1 MGRLTI
7 AALLASLV
15 SCGGGGGGDSPPA
28 DQPEWAGSW
37 TGTIS
42 PLALGLFLIDAPES
56 CTLDLSRARDGRV
69 SGRMVGSNRIGDWVL
84 DLEGVEDWR
93 PGIDYLLQLAGETA
107 GTHPSMNGRQ
117 VGLQL
122 SWSLQREDF
131 VGEFDANG
139 VRGAARL
146 VLDR

>member
-15 SCGGGGGGDSPPA
+15 SCGGGGGGDPPPA
-28 DQPEWAGSW
+28 VDQPEWAGSW

-42 PLALGLFLIDAPES
+42 PLASGLFVREPES
-56 CTLDLSRARDGRV
+56 CTLDLRLERDGRV

-84 DLEGVEDWR
+84 DLDGVEDWR
-93 PGIDYLLQLAGETA
+93 PGIDYLLDLAGETV
-107 GTHPSMNGRQ
+107 GTHPSMTGLP